1 MEKKLTKKISNVLD
15 TLQMKID
22 ATGLICPEPIM
33 LLHKAIHES
42 KSGEIVKLIATD
54 PVAKKDVE
62 KFCEFL
68 DHRLISFEEKKDQMI
83 FKVQKK

>member
-1 MEKKLTKKISNVLD
+1 
-15 TLQMKID
+15 MKID
-22 ATGLICPEPIM
+22 AIGLVCPEPIM

-42 KSGEIVKLIATD
+42 SSGEIIELIATD

-68 DHRLISFEEKKDQMI
+68 EYKLISFKEENNQFVFQVEKK
-83 FKVQKK
+83 

>member
-1 MEKKLTKKISNVLD
+1 
-15 TLQMKID
+15 MKID

-42 KSGEIVKLIATD
+42 DSGQIIELIATD
-54 PVAKKDVE
+54 PAAKKDVE

-68 DHRLISFEEKKDQMI
+68 CHQLISFEKKDDQLI
-83 FKVQKK
+83 FRIKKNKRAS

>member
-1 MEKKLTKKISNVLD
+1 
-15 TLQMKID
+15 
-22 ATGLICPEPIM
+22 M

-42 KSGEIVKLIATD
+42 NSGDIVELIATD

-68 DHRLISFEEKKDQMI
+68 NHKLLSFETKKDQLI

>member
-1 MEKKLTKKISNVLD
+1 
-15 TLQMKID
+15 MKID

-33 LLHKAIHES
+33 RLHKAIHES
-42 KSGEIVKLIATD
+42 KSGDFVELIATD

-68 DHRLISFEEKKDQMI
+68 DHQLISFEEKKDQMI

>member
-1 MEKKLTKKISNVLD
+1 
-15 TLQMKID
+15 MKID

-42 KSGEIVKLIATD
+42 KSGEIVELIATD

-68 DHRLISFEEKKDQMI
+68 DQKLISFEEKKNQMN
-83 FKVQKK
+83 KKKKKK

>member
-1 MEKKLTKKISNVLD
+1 
-15 TLQMKID
+15 MKID
-22 ATGLICPEPIM
+22 AVGLICPEPIM

-42 KSGEIVKLIATD
+42 NSGDIVELIATD

-68 DHRLISFEEKKDQMI
+68 SHKLLSFETKKDQLI

>member
-1 MEKKLTKKISNVLD
+1 MEKKLTKKISSVLG
-15 TLQMKID
+15 TLKMKID
-22 ATGLICPEPIM
+22 ATGLTCPEPIM

-42 KSGEIVKLIATD
+42 KSGEIVELIATD

-68 DHRLISFEEKKDQMI
+68 HHQLISFEEKKDQMI
-83 FKVQKK
+83 FKVKKK

>member
-1 MEKKLTKKISNVLD
+1 
-15 TLQMKID
+15 MKID
-22 ATGLICPEPIM
+22 AIGLVCPEPIM

-42 KSGEIVKLIATD
+42 SSGEIIELIATD

-68 DHRLISFEEKKDQMI
+68 NHKLLSFEKSEDQLV

>member
-1 MEKKLTKKISNVLD
+1 MEKKLTKKISSVLD
-15 TLQMKID
+15 TLKMKID

-42 KSGEIVKLIATD
+42 QSGEIVELIATD

-68 DHRLISFEEKKDQMI
+68 DHQLVSFKKKEDKFI
-83 FKVQKK
+83 FKVKKK